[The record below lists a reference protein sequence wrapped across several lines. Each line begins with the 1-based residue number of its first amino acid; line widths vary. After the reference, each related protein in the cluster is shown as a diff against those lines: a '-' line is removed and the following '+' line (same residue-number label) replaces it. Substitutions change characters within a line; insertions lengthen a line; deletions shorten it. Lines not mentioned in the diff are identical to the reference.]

1 MQKRNKIA
9 SLLTTFIVGLLMLFG
24 MISSSAATCTSWPGD
39 RDMYDKT
46 WEFSFDSPT
55 TGEHV
60 CTVTVWGYD
69 YGGWDVQ
76 IKEYEDVHINS
87 KFIGTTN
94 DPKCNYVNPQ
104 NDRGCTDT
112 YGGGPDCPFTGEYRW
127 DHPDK
132 PICKYYGPSISLSV
146 SNSNIVLS
154 STNNKLKLQGHQS
167 HRASNVRVCCEPI
180 NKPPKANAGPDQVVN
195 HSSSSCSA
203 LVTLDG
209 SGSTDDG
216 YISPLTYNWI
226 WVGGSTTG
234 VTPKVT
240 FILGTRTV
248 NLTVYDGQFY
258 NKDTVNIT
266 VQDKTPPNITCPPD
280 VTVWQESRNG
290 TVVNLI
296 ANATDICD
304 SNVSIT
310 SNKLAIYPVGTTT
323 VTFIA
328 TDDFGNNASCSTKVT
343 VLCMCISSPIGDTNG
358 DGCVDEKDLTI
369 LSSVYGSRF
378 VWNNDTCNTVSENVR
393 FSDFNCDGKVD
404 KRDLVI
410 LMKNFRKQSICS

>member
-9 SLLTTFIVGLLMLFG
+9 SLLTTFIVGLMMFFG
-24 MISSSAATCTSWPGD
+24 MISSSAATCVSWTPNVELIGSWW
-39 RDMYDKT
+39 T
-46 WEFSFDSPT
+46 GSFNSPT
-55 TGEHV
+55 TGEHK
-60 CTVTVWGYD
+60 CTVTVWDYDNGGYWLQNEEYD
-69 YGGWDVQ
+69 DV
-76 IKEYEDVHINS
+76 YINS
-87 KFIGTTN
+87 QYIGKTT
-94 DPKCNYVNPQ
+94 DYKCNEW
-104 NDRGCTDT
+104 CTIS
-112 YGGGPDCPFTGEYRW
+112 GGAGPDCPFTGEYRW

-132 PICKYYGPSISLSV
+132 PICKYYGPPISSSV
-146 SNSNIVLS
+146 TTNSVILNP
-154 STNNKLKLQGHQS
+154 TNNIIGLYGHQS
-167 HRASNVRVCCEPI
+167 HKVSEVKVCCEPI

-258 NKDTVNIT
+258 NKDTVDIT

-290 TVVNLI
+290 TVVNLT

-328 TDDFGNNASCSTKVT
+328 T
-343 VLCMCISSPIGDTNG
+343 
-358 DGCVDEKDLTI
+358 
-369 LSSVYGSRF
+369 
-378 VWNNDTCNTVSENVR
+378 
-393 FSDFNCDGKVD
+393 
-404 KRDLVI
+404 
-410 LMKNFRKQSICS
+410 